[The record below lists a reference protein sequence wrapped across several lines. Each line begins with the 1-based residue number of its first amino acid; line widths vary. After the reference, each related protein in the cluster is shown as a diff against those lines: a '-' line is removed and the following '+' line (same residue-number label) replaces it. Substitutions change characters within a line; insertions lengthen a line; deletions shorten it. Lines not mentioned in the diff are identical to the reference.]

1 MNAALIARALAMLA
15 EDPLR
20 PLRDIE
26 SALQLHSKSFLST
39 YIGPGGE
46 CRKPEV
52 IAAFPDFAANA
63 ASIRK
68 SLETLKQPGEIV
80 KLEASRGVKRSHA
93 EGPAAGQSSQVSLS
107 QQVFDALRDRIA
119 QGKNVHGSAMKRWV
133 SPQGWQKENLA
144 VRLSKEPD
152 YPQWRSRIEP
162 LAKQLGI
169 LGGDEHLPEPTAKKG
184 AFQASNLVGA
194 LRQIHAR
201 QKATAEGRLDDPSLK
216 QPLYQGAGTSKGS
229 LVNWVVAA
237 TGALKKPPASV
248 AALPGYE
255 QESGE
260 IRRLLR
266 ALGHA
271 KEADA
276 LPDQSGAR
284 QPVSAATVARAF
296 ALIAENPRRS
306 RGGIALDVGLS
317 KETLAVF
324 IGPNGADVATIAR
337 LRDYSEHFEAIR
349 QALHRMGRSD
359 QANQLPVPLQ
369 VPTAMAAAGLAGPST
384 EAGTSA
390 AVPLSA
396 QEFVQ
401 RAESTVNK
409 IVAVA
414 ELLRQDPTM
423 SMLAA
428 TQSVGVSKRVIR
440 ALLDDRGALRDRRD
454 IEQMLRDVDPV
465 TSRAID
471 KLVARLAERLDAAAT
486 APHQPQDEPPLKRL
500 VLEGAGL
507 APDHVLLV
515 DRNTMDPGPGTRD
528 RKQAIYSQNPSLVRE
543 PRSYEIDRQRQPLRW
558 LSTMLKARFARA
570 LEVQCYYDAPSRSVV
585 ISANAL
591 QANAEI
597 DRFIQGGGLGRMLA
611 EQAPRPVDNT
621 QRAERHSAKLLTRLD
636 PAADPHPTQNA
647 DEIFAALAE
656 GRIRV
661 PRSGH
666 SAVDLHAE
674 RRIAGYLGDN
684 FGRSMDRT
692 QLAGTMRPCGTCA
705 DEIGAGPDEHR
716 GPFWM
721 SQASRA
727 GTASDADI
735 DRQARAGVGTSI
747 TLARNGRLTFGHD
760 TDSDSDA

>member
-26 SALQLHSKSFLST
+26 SALQLHSTSYLSS

-68 SLETLKQPGEIV
+68 SLEALKQPGEIV
-80 KLEASRGVKRSHA
+80 KLEASRGVKRSRT
-93 EGPAAGQSSQVSLS
+93 EGAAAGQSSQVSLCH
-107 QQVFDALRDRIA
+107 QVFDALRDRIA
-119 QGKNVHGSAMKRWV
+119 QGKNVHGSVMKRWV
-133 SPQGWQKENLA
+133 SPVGWQRDNLA
-144 VRLSKEPD
+144 GRLSKEPD

-169 LGGDEHLPEPTAKKG
+169 LGDDEHLPEPTAQRG
-184 AFQASNLVGA
+184 VFQASNLVGA

-201 QKATAEGRLDDPSLK
+201 QEATAEGRLDDPSLK

-229 LVNWVVAA
+229 LANWVVAA

-284 QPVSAATVARAF
+284 QHISAATVARAF
-296 ALIAENPRRS
+296 ALIADNPQRS
-306 RGGIALDVGLS
+306 RGGVALDVGLS
-317 KETLAVF
+317 KETLALF
-324 IGPNGADVATIAR
+324 IGPHGADVPRIAR

-349 QALHRMGRSD
+349 QALHRMGRAD
-359 QANQLPVPLQ
+359 QANQLPMPLQ
-369 VPTAMAAAGLAGPST
+369 HPTATAGLAGPST

-390 AVPLSA
+390 AVLLSA

-428 TQSVGVSKRVIR
+428 TQSVGASKRVIR
-440 ALLDDRGALRDRRD
+440 ALMDDRGALRDRPD
-454 IEQMLRDVDPV
+454 IEQMLRDVNPV
-465 TSRAID
+465 TSQAIG
-471 KLVARLAERLDAAAT
+471 KLVARLAERLDSAAT

-500 VLEGAGL
+500 VLEAAGF
-507 APDHVLLV
+507 AHDRVLLV

-558 LSTMLKARFARA
+558 LSTMLKARFPRA
-570 LEVQCYYDAPSRSVV
+570 MEVQCYYDAPSRSVV
-585 ISANAL
+585 VSANVL

-597 DRFIQGGGLGRMLA
+597 DRFIKSGGLGHMLA
-611 EQAPRPVDNT
+611 DQAPRPVDNT

-647 DEIFAALAE
+647 EEILAALAE

-661 PRSGH
+661 PRRGH

-674 RRIAGYLGDN
+674 RRIARYLGDN
-684 FGRSMDRT
+684 FGRSLDRT

-721 SQASRA
+721 SKASRA
-727 GTASDADI
+727 GTVSDADI